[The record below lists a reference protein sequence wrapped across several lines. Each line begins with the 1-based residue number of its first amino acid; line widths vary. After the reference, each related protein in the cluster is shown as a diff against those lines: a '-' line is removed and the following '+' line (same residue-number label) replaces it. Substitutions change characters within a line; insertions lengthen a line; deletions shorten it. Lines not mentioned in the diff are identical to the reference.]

1 MDAFTLVVAAALA
14 AVIMAGSMGL
24 VYLTSTRQACLVD
37 WMLAG
42 LFFACSNVLGAVG
55 LTTAPAAMLLGGINA
70 FHVAGHYGMLAGV
83 RRHVGLA
90 SGWGWGLLMA
100 AGVLAAHALPCIQ
113 NSSMHRLM
121 LNTPFV
127 CGTALAAVWLLLR
140 HDHAARAVYL
150 PLIVLEVLSIVQQA
164 VRVAIMV
171 ASDGVPP
178 SFLGG
183 QFFRTSGALSMLVY
197 LSIATMGCALI
208 VAHQQTLALRRASL
222 TDVLTGWLNRR
233 ALHDTAGR
241 AFRHSRKAGT
251 ALYFIT
257 FDIDHFKA
265 VNDHHGHGVGDT
277 AICHVTTVA
286 ARVLH
291 DQDALFRIGGE
302 EFAVLIAGPQPDQI
316 DALAEHLR
324 AQVAATPL
332 MVEGTPQGPI
342 RMTISVGIAAMGAYD
357 QQWEDI
363 LRRADEALY
372 HAKQHGRNRVSVHGR
387 DLAGRETQLQLAGT

>member
-1 MDAFTLVVAAALA
+1 
-14 AVIMAGSMGL
+14 
-24 VYLTSTRQACLVD
+24 
-37 WMLAG
+37 
-42 LFFACSNVLGAVG
+42 
-55 LTTAPAAMLLGGINA
+55 
-70 FHVAGHYGMLAGV
+70 
-83 RRHVGLA
+83 
-90 SGWGWGLLMA
+90 
-100 AGVLAAHALPCIQ
+100 
-113 NSSMHRLM
+113 
-121 LNTPFV
+121 
-127 CGTALAAVWLLLR
+127 
-140 HDHAARAVYL
+140 
-150 PLIVLEVLSIVQQA
+150 
-164 VRVAIMV
+164 
-171 ASDGVPP
+171 
-178 SFLGG
+178 
-183 QFFRTSGALSMLVY
+183 
-197 LSIATMGCALI
+197 
-208 VAHQQTLALRRASL
+208 
-222 TDVLTGWLNRR
+222 
-233 ALHDTAGR
+233 
-241 AFRHSRKAGT
+241 
-251 ALYFIT
+251 
-257 FDIDHFKA
+257 